1 MTHPPSLKPN
11 AVMLSPMK
19 TKVGSLLLLARQEG
33 DQPQHDDGRV
43 VTLLEFVNARVSFPG
58 LCGLLGA
65 PPRLL
70 LLLLS
75 AAKAA
80 VLMSDA
86 ISSTAHD
93 LRLKMDLEVCWNP
106 ERDMLRP
113 IWLCLP
119 GCRHEDSPPK

>member
-1 MTHPPSLKPN
+1 M
-11 AVMLSPMK
+11 
-19 TKVGSLLLLARQEG
+19 GSLLLLARQEG

-43 VTLLEFVNARVSFPG
+43 FTLLVLDNARVSLSE
-58 LCGLLGA
+58 LCRLIGA

-80 VLMSDA
+80 VLISDA

-93 LRLKMDLEVCWNP
+93 LRMKMNLEVCLHS
-106 ERDMLRP
+106 ERDRLRP
-113 IWLCLP
+113 MSLCLP
-119 GCRHEDSPPK
+119 GCRHEDTGPL